1 VAVRV
6 GVMFTS
12 DRVNGVTVLLICVSL
27 MASLRLC
34 LLWYAAAR
42 SVITPFIVVSLFLLD
57 QTAPFYVEL
66 FFFSQHVL
74 NLCQFLLHVS
84 KYSHWKP
91 IGPICAIFLFP
102 VDAFVVQ
109 RLRFILTIFGA
120 I

>member
-1 VAVRV
+1 MAVRV

-66 FFFSQHVL
+66 FFLTTCFKFMS
-74 NLCQFLLHVS
+74 
-84 KYSHWKP
+84 
-91 IGPICAIFLFP
+91 IFT
-102 VDAFVVQ
+102 A
-109 RLRFILTIFGA
+109 RFEVFALEA
-120 I
+120 YRSYMR